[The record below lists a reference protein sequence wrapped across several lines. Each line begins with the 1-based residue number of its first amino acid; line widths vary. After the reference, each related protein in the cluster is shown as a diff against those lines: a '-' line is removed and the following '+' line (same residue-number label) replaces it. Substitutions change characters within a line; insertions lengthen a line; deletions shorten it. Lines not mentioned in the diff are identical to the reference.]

1 MLEIIGMTVE
11 DAKIIEDCGADRIEL
26 VSALTE
32 GGLTPSFGLIESV
45 VNSVKIP
52 VNVMIRPHAKSFVY
66 SKEDINIMLKD
77 INTVK
82 SIGANGVVF
91 GMLDKNNNIDEK
103 NLNFLL
109 QYCDNLDVTFHRAI
123 DESNTIESVNILK
136 DYDRITNI
144 LTSGGKGSIRDNAKV
159 IKDMMFN
166 SNNIKILLGGG
177 LNFNNIVEIKEVT
190 KANNFHFGTAVRIDK
205 NPFEDIDRQ
214 KLKQLVDIISK

>member
-82 SIGANGVVF
+82 EIGANGVVF
-91 GMLDKNNNIDEK
+91 GMLDKNDNIDEE
-103 NLNFLL
+103 NLDFLL

-136 DYDRITNI
+136 NYDRITNI
-144 LTSGGKGSIRDNAKV
+144 LTSGGKGNIKDNIKI
-159 IKDMMFN
+159 IKDMMLN

-177 LNFNNIVEIKEVT
+177 LNFNNIVEIKGVT
-190 KANNFHFGTAVRIDK
+190 KASNFHFGTAVRIDK
-205 NPFEDIDRQ
+205 SPFEDIDRQ